1 MMNERRRR
9 RRRLLALIGTLAL
22 ACLVSAV
29 TYLCTSFI
37 VRGRQQ
43 SNGQRVLLG
52 TSSSNPAVEHKRV
65 RTHKVIFSSDETVQ
79 NNDGISVDIVHNSSS
94 ESGGI
99 ITTDSQGL
107 LVEIASPHL
116 PIVDDEQ
123 QTINNNIHQQTKI
136 INGINYSREE
146 HPYIVRIHWTD
157 PIWRKELAANL
168 GVHL

>member
-1 MMNERRRR
+1 MMNERRK
-9 RRRLLALIGTLAL
+9 RRRLLALIGTL

-52 TSSSNPAVEHKRV
+52 TSSSNPAVEHTRV